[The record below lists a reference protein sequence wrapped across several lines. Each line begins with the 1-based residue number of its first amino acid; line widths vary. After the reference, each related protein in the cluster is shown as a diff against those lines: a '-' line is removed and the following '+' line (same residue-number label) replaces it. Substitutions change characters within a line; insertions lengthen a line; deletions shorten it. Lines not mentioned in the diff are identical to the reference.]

1 MMYISSVFSSIIFLV
16 LEHFLT
22 HFAALGA
29 GLIRLMGRAAF
40 GTRFY
45 SVR

>member
-1 MMYISSVFSSIIFLV
+1 MMYVSSVLLNVIFIV

-22 HFAALGA
+22 HFAALGD
-29 GLIRLMGRAAF
+29 GLIRLMGRAAVR
-40 GTRFY
+40 TRFY